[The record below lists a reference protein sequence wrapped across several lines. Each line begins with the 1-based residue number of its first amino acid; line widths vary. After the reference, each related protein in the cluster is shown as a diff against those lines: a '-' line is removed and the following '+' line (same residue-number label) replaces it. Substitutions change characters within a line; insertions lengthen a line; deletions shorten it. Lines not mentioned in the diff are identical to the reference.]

1 VAAPA
6 LVEGDEEAETDEDSG
21 ASCSVWL
28 MQSKANRRPHIP
40 EDLLSA
46 PWAGLMDKVQTM
58 DGGQI
63 TRACRKGAKQVA
75 TLGPASGSE
84 EMIERLFLCGVDV
97 FRLNFS
103 HGSHEEKV
111 ELIGRIRSVEERYQ
125 HPIGI
130 LADLQGPK
138 QRCGRFADEDGIVLR
153 AGQQFRFDLDDAPG
167 DDNRVQLPHPEI
179 LLALREGKTLLLDDG
194 KLRMRVIRQGYIWEG
209 KDVVVEGGAER
220 PSSSITDCPP
230 FIECEVEVGGKL
242 SSKKGVNTPDVV
254 LPISPITEKDRKD
267 IEFICGQDIDWV
279 GLSFV
284 QRHEDMA
291 ELRELI
297 KCCEGNSPKILAK
310 IEKPSALEDLDMI
323 LQESDGAMVAR
334 GDLGVETPP
343 EEVPFHQKD
352 MIMKARR
359 LGKPVIVATQMLESM
374 ISCPT
379 PTRAECS
386 DVANAI
392 IDGCDAV
399 MLSGEAAVGKYPAE
413 CVEMQRRVIAK
424 SECFHDLWGR
434 AVSPN
439 KGFTEDHL
447 HNEQNLAILASAAE
461 LAKGTKAKAI
471 ICFTNTGQSVQQ
483 LVQLRPGV
491 PILAVCNCL
500 ETARWLTL
508 LHGVYTTSDVHAK
521 ELAARVEA
529 EGPYAVRFAEAME
542 VACDIARMLGLALRK
557 EDKLVLVGRL
567 PLFKPGPLN
576 SLRLTTAMGPLATDG
591 YGFKD
596 MGEE

>member
-1 VAAPA
+1 
-6 LVEGDEEAETDEDSG
+6 
-21 ASCSVWL
+21 
-28 MQSKANRRPHIP
+28 
-40 EDLLSA
+40 
-46 PWAGLMDKVQTM
+46 M

-75 TLGPASGSE
+75 TLGPASESE

-111 ELIGRIRSVEERYQ
+111 ALIRRIRSVEERYQ

-138 QRCGRFADEDGIVLR
+138 QRCGVFADEDGVVLK
-153 AGQQFRFDLDDAPG
+153 AGQLFRFDLDGAPG
-167 DDNRVQLPHPEI
+167 DGNRVQLPHPEI
-179 LLALREGKTLLLDDG
+179 LMALCEGKTLLLDDG
-194 KLRMRVIRQGYIWEG
+194 KLRLRVIRQGYTWEG
-209 KDVVVEGGAER
+209 KDVVVGQGAQR
-220 PSSSITDCPP
+220 PSSSITECPP

-242 SSKKGVNTPDVV
+242 SAKKGVNTPDVV

-267 IEFICGQDIDWV
+267 LSFICGQDIDWV

-284 QRHEDMA
+284 QRHEDMV

-297 KCCEGNSPKILAK
+297 RRCEGNAPKILAK
-310 IEKPSALEDLDMI
+310 IEKPQALEDLDRI

-352 MIMKARR
+352 MIMKARK
-359 LGKPVIVATQMLESM
+359 LGKPVIVATQMMESM

-424 SECFHDLWGR
+424 AEGFHDPAGLC
-434 AVSPN
+434 A
-439 KGFTEDHL
+439 
-447 HNEQNLAILASAAE
+447 
-461 LAKGTKAKAI
+461 
-471 ICFTNTGQSVQQ
+471 
-483 LVQLRPGV
+483 RP
-491 PILAVCNCL
+491 P
-500 ETARWLTL
+500 TR
-508 LHGVYTTSDVHAK
+508 S
-521 ELAARVEA
+521 
-529 EGPYAVRFAEAME
+529 
-542 VACDIARMLGLALRK
+542 
-557 EDKLVLVGRL
+557 
-567 PLFKPGPLN
+567 
-576 SLRLTTAMGPLATDG
+576 S
-591 YGFKD
+591 
-596 MGEE
+596 

>member
-1 VAAPA
+1 M
-6 LVEGDEEAETDEDSG
+6 DEDSG
-21 ASCSVWL
+21 ASCSIWL
-28 MQSKANRRPHIP
+28 GQSKENRRGHVP
-40 EDLLSA
+40 EDFLSA

-75 TLGPASGSE
+75 TLGPASASE
-84 EMIERLFLCGVDV
+84 EVIERLFLCGVDV

-103 HGSHEEKV
+103 HGSHEEKI
-111 ELIGRIRSVEERYQ
+111 ELLERIRSVEERYQ

-138 QRCGRFADEDGIVLR
+138 QRCGMFAEEDGIVLK
-153 AGQQFRFDLDDAPG
+153 AGQQFRFDLDDTPG
-167 DDNRVQLPHPEI
+167 DDSRVQLPHPEI
-179 LLALREGKTLLLDDG
+179 LLALSEGKTLLLDDG
-194 KLRMRVIRQGYIWEG
+194 KLRMRVIKQGCTWEG
-209 KDVVVEGGAER
+209 KDVSVEDETAR

-242 SSKKGVNTPDVV
+242 SSNKGVNTPDVV

-267 IEFICGQDIDWV
+267 IEFICEQDIDWV

-284 QRHEDMA
+284 QRHEDMV

-297 KCCEGNSPKILAK
+297 KGCEGNSPKILAK
-310 IEKPSALEDLDMI
+310 IEKPSALEDLERI
-323 LQESDGAMVAR
+323 LQKSDGIMVAR

-392 IDGCDAV
+392 LDGCDAV
-399 MLSGEAAVGKYPAE
+399 MLSGETAMGSFPAE

-424 SECFHDLWGR
+424 AECFHDLWGR
-434 AVSPN
+434 AVSPHTEW
-439 KGFTEDHL
+439 TEDHPL
-447 HNEQNLAILASAAE
+447 QEQNLAILAAA
-461 LAKGTKAKAI
+461 A
-471 ICFTNTGQSVQQ
+471 
-483 LVQLRPGV
+483 
-491 PILAVCNCL
+491 
-500 ETARWLTL
+500 
-508 LHGVYTTSDVHAK
+508 
-521 ELAARVEA
+521 
-529 EGPYAVRFAEAME
+529 
-542 VACDIARMLGLALRK
+542 
-557 EDKLVLVGRL
+557 
-567 PLFKPGPLN
+567 
-576 SLRLTTAMGPLATDG
+576 
-591 YGFKD
+591 
-596 MGEE
+596 